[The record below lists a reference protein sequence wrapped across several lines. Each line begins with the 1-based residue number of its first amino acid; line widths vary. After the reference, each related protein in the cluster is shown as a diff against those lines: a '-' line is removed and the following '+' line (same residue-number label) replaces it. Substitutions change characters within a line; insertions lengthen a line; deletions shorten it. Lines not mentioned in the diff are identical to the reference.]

1 MRGEIC
7 DVCEVIFHNG
17 QKTQEGYAAMQFGEL
32 FSIYNRIND
41 KVVGLLIRAR
51 KKDLLSFNGEMLY
64 QGKDDEEWIVLT
76 KTIKTIRVFFGR
88 DGDIIDGG
96 DIDSDVQ
103 ENSTKHMLK
112 EERRPS
118 TASLPA
124 KTNENPTSTLT
135 STPPESRKSKLS
147 NKGLRSSFR
156 KLVRPM
162 FKRNNSINSK
172 EETNDDPF
180 TPPDSRR
187 GSWLSVKSI
196 SSKNSQ
202 RSPVRDNND
211 PDNDDKEEVQKRW
224 RRVLGVSRAIGRFSV
239 LAKEKNEDTF
249 STNNEE

>member
-1 MRGEIC
+1 M
-7 DVCEVIFHNG
+7 
-17 QKTQEGYAAMQFGEL
+17 
-32 FSIYNRIND
+32 
-41 KVVGLLIRAR
+41 
-51 KKDLLSFNGEMLY
+51 SFNGEMLY

-76 KTIKTIRVFFGR
+76 KTINTIRVFFGR

-124 KTNENPTSTLT
+124 KTNENPTSTLIHGSAAIAVATIEVIPDDESSRKDSSTLT

-172 EETNDDPF
+172 EETNDETF

-239 LAKEKNEDTF
+239 LAKEKNEDTV
-249 STNNEE
+249 SINNEE